1 MNLETALTPTL
12 EETLSSILIS
22 LANFFGTT
30 TETVM
35 ANAPAWLAK
44 YGWYITLTEKIPS
57 KFVGFLFI
65 MTIVS
70 VIGFALWAEASDGG
84 FKFNFTKFFIVVLTF
99 GTFLFLL
106 VTLLPCIIA
115 PEIAGL
121 QALLKLI
128 N

>member
-1 MNLETALTPTL
+1 MNLENVITPTL

-57 KFVGFLFI
+57 KFVGFLFVI
-65 MTIVS
+65 FILTL
-70 VIGFALWAEASDGG
+70 IGFGIWAEASDGD
-84 FKFNFTKFFIVVLTF
+84 FKFSFTKFFIIMLTF
-99 GTFLFLL
+99 TTFFFLL
-106 VTLLPCIIA
+106 ITLLPCIIA